1 MPVEN
6 PDLSTICVPCKN
18 GSTRGAEGF
27 LPRPNTP
34 YYYKRF

>member
-6 PDLSTICVPCKN
+6 PTLSTICVPCKN
-18 GSTRGAEGF
+18 GFTRRKGAL
-27 LPRPNTP
+27 LPGPNTP

>member
-18 GSTRGAEGF
+18 GFVKGQGPF
-27 LPRPNTP
+27 LPGPNIP